1 MYLDKEGMAMNKAKI
16 AEKINNFTFTPNK
29 ETSIGQHYSR
39 LNLRKPIFDANILAE
54 LGAFLPGLF

>member
-1 MYLDKEGMAMNKAKI
+1 MNKAKI
-16 AEKINNFTFTPNK
+16 AEKINNFTLTPNE